1 MSILSK
7 VFNKKDK
14 KETSGGMTYD
24 EIRIQNLRDK
34 YVEAEEK
41 GEKDAA
47 IKKAEYYKVYA
58 EYYSDDDAGRKA
70 IDLYEE
76 CAKQGNP
83 KAFRMLGHIYDA
95 GKIVPEDK
103 EKSVDY
109 YEKALEEGDGETAYF
124 LGRYYEEGEVGP
136 KDLKRAVTVYRK
148 GAELGAADAKAELGI
163 AYFEGK
169 GVEKDYHEAFRF
181 LMESFDE
188 EENEGAYYLAVSYL
202 NGLGTEMDERK
213 GFLVLEHTV
222 DHASCYKSDEAKEL
236 LMNCYEKGIG
246 TVQDVKKAE
255 EMRDRIRELDRQ
267 MSKTIK
273 IVTDTYF
280 D

>member
-7 VFNKKDK
+7 VFNRKA
-14 KETSGGMTYD
+14 KEEISGRMGYD

-34 YVEAEEK
+34 YVEAEEN
-41 GEKDAA
+41 GEKDAV
-47 IKKAEYYKVYA
+47 IKKAEYYKLYA
-58 EYYSDDDAGRKA
+58 EYHSDDDAGRKA

-76 CAKQGNP
+76 CAEHGFVE
-83 KAFRMLGHIYDA
+83 AFRMLGHIYDE
-95 GKIVPEDK
+95 GEIVPEDK
-103 EKSVDY
+103 GKSMCY

-124 LGRYYEEGEVGP
+124 LGQYYEEGEVGP
-136 KDLKRAVTVYRK
+136 KDLKRAAEVYRK
-148 GAELGAADAKAELGI
+148 GAELGAVDAKAELGI

-169 GVEKDYHEAFRF
+169 GVDKDYQEAFRF

-188 EENEGAYYLAVSYL
+188 EENKGGYYLAVCYL

-213 GFLVLEHTV
+213 GFLVLEHIV
-222 DHASCYKSDEAKEL
+222 GHASCYKSDEAKEL

-246 TVQDVKKAE
+246 TAQDVKKAE
-255 EMRDRIRELDRQ
+255 EMRDRFREQDRQ

-273 IVTDTYF
+273 ILADTYF